1 MTYRI
6 LVNPGTPQ
14 AWAITLRPG
23 TNRIGRAPENDFTVD
38 HPSLAP
44 RHCELLVG
52 DAGVQLR
59 DLGGNSGTFVQGV
72 AVTEV
77 WLQPGQHLQLGAVD
91 TLFEAGPT
99 EAPAPPVN
107 QPAPGATIVVAT
119 FGVPSRTDSV
129 SPLETPSNPAGASE
143 PATAPQPPASPAQH
157 KKSPVHFAAEREALR
172 RQRFML
178 GLTGAVAGSLAGV
191 LIWFALIKASGAPL
205 FVMAWGVGALTG
217 WSATRLA
224 KQGGLP
230 LGIAAMLCAL
240 AGIVAGESLAANA
253 IRTRETSRQALA
265 DYRTQLEFAKAALR
279 ADSPEELRN
288 LLAES
293 NRPRAEEVTE
303 EEVRSFQEQQ
313 LPHWRD
319 FALGKPSKAE
329 FVSGR
334 ASELDAEFNYRAY
347 LFTQDVKSG
356 IFLILFAAL
365 GVGTAFKLARANGRG
380 ATEDAAHTTA
390 PLG

>member
-1 MTYRI
+1 M
-6 LVNPGTPQ
+6 
-14 AWAITLRPG
+14 
-23 TNRIGRAPENDFTVD
+23 
-38 HPSLAP
+38 
-44 RHCELLVG
+44 
-52 DAGVQLR
+52 
-59 DLGGNSGTFVQGV
+59 
-72 AVTEV
+72 
-77 WLQPGQHLQLGAVD
+77 
-91 TLFEAGPT
+91 
-99 EAPAPPVN
+99 
-107 QPAPGATIVVAT
+107 
-119 FGVPSRTDSV
+119 
-129 SPLETPSNPAGASE
+129 
-143 PATAPQPPASPAQH
+143 
-157 KKSPVHFAAEREALR
+157 
-172 RQRFML
+172 
-178 GLTGAVAGSLAGV
+178 
-191 LIWFALIKASGAPL
+191 
-205 FVMAWGVGALTG
+205 TG

-240 AGIVAGESLAANA
+240 AGIVAGESLAAKA
-253 IRTRETSRQALA
+253 IRTREASRQALA

-380 ATEDAAHTTA
+380 ATRRTPRIPRRAGLTRVASGTQPPTA
-390 PLG
+390 PKG